1 MELQIAC
8 GWERV
13 QRMLDGELGVSLI
26 VDRVASDL
34 LVESGEPYYMVETF
48 TRSAIVGDC
57 DMVSHKVPADRVAE
71 MFRDIRPCGGGARF
85 YRC

>member
-1 MELQIAC
+1 MERQIAC

-13 QRMLDGELGVSLI
+13 QRMLDGELVSLI

-34 LVESGEPYYMVETF
+34 IVESGEQYYMVETF
-48 TRSAIVGDC
+48 TRSEVVGDC
-57 DMVSHKVPADRVAE
+57 DMVSHKVPADRVAD

-85 YRC
+85 YRV